1 MNFWSLFNYFWEDMQ
16 FHSNYVIMQT
26 ISQGSQYF
34 YKLKHKDIYLTEMFM
49 ELINFLLFSE

>member
-1 MNFWSLFNYFWEDMQ
+1 MQ

-34 YKLKHKDIYLTEMFM
+34 YKLKHKDIYLNEMFM

>member
-1 MNFWSLFNYFWEDMQ
+1 MQ
-16 FHSNYVIMQT
+16 FHSNYVIMQS

-34 YKLKHKDIYLTEMFM
+34 YKLKLKDIYLNEMFM